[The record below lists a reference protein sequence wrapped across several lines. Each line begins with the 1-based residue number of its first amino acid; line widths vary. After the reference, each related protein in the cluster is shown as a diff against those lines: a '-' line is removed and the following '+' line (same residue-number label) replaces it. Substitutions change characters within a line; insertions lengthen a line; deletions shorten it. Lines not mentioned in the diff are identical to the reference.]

1 MALVLAAGATA
12 FLHRATVAPLRLEL
26 DQTRSILERQEK
38 LASLG
43 VDPMIMTPSDMDAL
57 VRKEIDLNAELVKN
71 AGIKGH

>member
-1 MALVLAAGATA
+1 MVEKLNRETLKALQEP
-12 FLHRATVAPLRLEL
+12 RIR
-26 DQTRSILERQEK
+26 EK

-43 VDPMIMTPSDMDAL
+43 VDPMIMTPPDMDAL